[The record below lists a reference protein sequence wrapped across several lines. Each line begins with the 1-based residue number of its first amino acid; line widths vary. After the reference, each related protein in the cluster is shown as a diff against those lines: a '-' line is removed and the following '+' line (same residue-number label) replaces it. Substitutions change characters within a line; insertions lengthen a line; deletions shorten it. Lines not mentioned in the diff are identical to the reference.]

1 MTFRQTAKRFFEPV
15 KYVRKSYIF
24 SFFSELRDVF
34 QSVFIIQV
42 WVYIIQ
48 SIENNDIEN
57 IWLRSMILW
66 ITYLVS
72 LIIIWIRQWSN
83 EYLANMME
91 FSIKKEYFQKFLNM
105 SNTEAEKLG
114 TGKLQNILLRWTGER
129 QWTLA
134 WNIPYIIVE
143 ILGICYAFIV
153 IWMNVPNYLYFLW
166 FTIISL
172 LSFLFI
178 RIWLQKLN
186 KTRLES
192 KEVTME
198 LSREEVKLIMSKF
211 EIIQNNKFDKEILKQ
226 QSLVEKNIRL
236 RQRGNLIKYLRQSWS
251 DILINWLTI
260 FLYISV
266 WISIVWWL
274 YSLAFLLL
282 MIQLLNL
289 VSRYIRNLRNYFKTV
304 YNSRTHI
311 EKLWETFDDIK
322 LTDYDKWLPF
332 MYKSW
337 NVELQNIIFWYE
349 ESKVFNN
356 FSLNLKWWTKTAFV
370 WESGWGKT
378 TLIKL
383 LAGYLRPDNG
393 EIIIDGQKLS
403 EIKLT
408 DYYRHI
414 GYLTQEPSVFDGTIW
429 ENLTYALDDVGTD
442 SWSVHDD
449 GTERGHATSVS
460 LQSQIEQVIKLSKC
474 EFIYEFEYGL
484 QTEIGERGVRLSGG
498 QKQRLA
504 IAKIMLKN
512 PNIILLD
519 EPTSALDSFNEE
531 LVSEALNNLFKWKT
545 VIVVAHRLQTVKNA
559 DRILYIEWW
568 RVIEDG
574 THASLIKKNGKY
586 KKMLDLQS
594 GF

>member
-1 MTFRQTAKRFFEPV
+1 MNFRQTVKRFFEPV

-24 SFFSELRDVF
+24 NFFSELRDVF
-34 QSVFIIQV
+34 QSIFIIQV
-42 WVYIIQ
+42 GVYIIKA
-48 SIENNDIEN
+48 IENNNIDN
-57 IWLRSMILW
+57 IWLWWIILW
-66 ITYLVS
+66 ITYLIS

-83 EYLANMME
+83 EYLTNMME

-114 TGKLQNILLRWTGER
+114 TGKLQNILLRWTSER
-129 QWTLA
+129 EGTLI
-134 WNIPYIIVE
+134 WNMPYIIVE
-143 ILGICYAFIV
+143 VWGIIYAFIV
-153 IWMNVPNYLYFLW
+153 IWINAPNYLYFLW
-166 FTIISL
+166 FTIISI

-192 KEVTME
+192 KEITME

-211 EIIQNNKFDKEILKQ
+211 EIIQNNKFDKEILRQ
-226 QSLVEKNIRL
+226 QFLIEKNITL
-236 RQRGNLIKYLRQSWS
+236 RQRGNIIKYIWQSWA
-251 DILINWLTI
+251 DILIHWLTI

-266 WISIVWWL
+266 WISIVWWV
-274 YSLAFLLL
+274 YNLAFLLL

-289 VSRYIRNLRNYFKTV
+289 VSRYIWNLRNYFKAV

-311 EKLWETFDDIK
+311 EKLRETFDHTTEINYND
-322 LTDYDKWLPF
+322 WLPF
-332 MYKSW
+332 YYKQW
-337 NVELQNIIFWYE
+337 DIIVQKVNFWYGDN
-349 ESKVFNN
+349 SVFDN
-356 FSLNLKWWTKTAFV
+356 FSLELKWWTKTAFV
-370 WESGWGKT
+370 GESGWGKT

-383 LAGYLRPDNG
+383 LAGYLRPDSG

-403 EIKLT
+403 EVKLT

-414 GYLTQEPSVFDGTIW
+414 GYLTQEPSVFDGTVW
-429 ENLTYALDDVGTD
+429 ENLTYALDENQEEEDQ
-442 SWSVHDD
+442 
-449 GTERGHATSVS
+449 R
-460 LQSQIEQVIKLSKC
+460 EQRIHEIIQLAKC
-474 EFIYEFEYGL
+474 EFIYEFEHWL
-484 QTEIGERGVRLSGG
+484 QTEIGERWVRLSGW

-531 LVSEALNNLFKWKT
+531 LVSEAFHNLFMWRT
-545 VIVVAHRLQTVKNA
+545 VIVVAHRLQRVKNA

-568 RVIEDG
+568 KVIEDG
-574 THASLIKKNGKY
+574 THTSLIKKNGNY